1 MTDKSEN
8 WGERLGV
15 AVQVDSWICRTK
27 ECQADCPWIT
37 LSYRNRHKVWR
48 KPVELSTVHAECTE
62 MAQNGNSKTQVVEDL
77 QSLQEPIPKAMVHG
91 VLTSLSTV
99 KPSHKCNYITVPY
112 VFCYYSLPVL
122 LWNLCW
128 LSVESLTF
136 HLMPPLA
143 TSSKGWVALTWLYL
157 PLLFLLLLLLL
168 FLHQTSAICTL
179 FETVGSSQE
188 FSMNDPFEPR
198 FDCNSSAFLWEW
210 LREPPD

>member
-1 MTDKSEN
+1 MNNTKLQESTQSMMKARE
-8 WGERLGV
+8 V
-15 AVQVDSWICRTK
+15 VDCACR
-27 ECQADCPWIT
+27 
-37 LSYRNRHKVWR
+37 
-48 KPVELSTVHAECTE
+48 VHWDGK
-62 MAQNGNSKTQVVEDL
+62 NGNSKTQVVEDL

-99 KPSHKCNYITVPY
+99 KPRRKCNYISVPY
-112 VFCYYSLPVL
+112 VFCYYSLLVL

-188 FSMNDPFEPR
+188 FSMNDPFEPQ
-198 FDCNSSAFLWEW
+198 FDCNSSAFFVGMTEGATGLAVGCHTC
-210 LREPPD
+210 